1 MSAGSK
7 TRRERRRNKN
17 KLKWNK
23 RSKKVYVSTRIAE
36 RWREEGENAMQKTRK
51 EEEREEEEKS
61 KSNSPRKGRGRGWIG
76 SRKRKTRKKEKQ
88 STSHACG
95 SCTICCTVSLHGRRR
110 YPVHGSW
117 SSWGHHMLSLY
128 CIGICIYSR
137 SDAGIPRICN
147 VLPVFSITPFHH
159 DFCKP
164 CATYPLRVYL
174 SVLSTYFFIDPLLY
188 GFLSLNIHIYAKVF
202 EHSLLKY

>member
-1 MSAGSK
+1 M
-7 TRRERRRNKN
+7 ERTGGTRNKN

-23 RSKKVYVSTRIAE
+23 RSKKVYRVCKYYKN
-36 RWREEGENAMQKTRK
+36 REKVKGGKRKRDAKTRK
-51 EEEREEEEKS
+51 EEERGEEEEEEKS
-61 KSNSPRKGRGRGWIG
+61 KSNSPRKDRRRGWIG

-88 STSHACG
+88 STSHAAPAP
-95 SCTICCTVSLHGRRR
+95 SVAPFRCTPKTVPGTR
-110 YPVHGSW
+110 SW

-128 CIGICIYSR
+128 CIGICTYSR

-159 DFCKP
+159 DFRKP
-164 CATYPLRVYL
+164 CATYPLRIYL
-174 SVLSTYFFIDPLLY
+174 SVLSRYFFIGPLLY
-188 GFLSLNIHIYAKVF
+188 GPFLSLNIHIYAKVF